1 MLKTIMNALA
11 GIVAL
16 ALVAGCTAISPAD
29 YATPEEY
36 QAAVDERAERL
47 DRAGRYAEA
56 FRLVAINQIEIWNAA
71 GIDPLQWDETKLLKA
86 SALCGTAT
94 AIATVINPEMAE
106 LSSEGTQW
114 CGFVIKALAPASA
127 PATAPLPVPAPNEA

>member
-1 MLKTIMNALA
+1 MVKLINTLT
-11 GIVAL
+11 GVVAL
-16 ALVAGCTAISPAD
+16 ALVAGCNPIIPAD

-36 QAAVDERAERL
+36 QAAVDERAARL

-71 GIDPLQWDETKLLKA
+71 GIDPLQWDDTKLLKA

-106 LSSEGTQW
+106 LSSEGTRW

-127 PATAPLPVPAPNEA
+127 PASAPVPVPAPNEA